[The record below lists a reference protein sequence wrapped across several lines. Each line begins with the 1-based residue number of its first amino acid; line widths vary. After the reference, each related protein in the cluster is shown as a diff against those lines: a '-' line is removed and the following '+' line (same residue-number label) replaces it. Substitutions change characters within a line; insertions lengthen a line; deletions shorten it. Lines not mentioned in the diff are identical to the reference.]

1 MYYMAKK
8 FICVQSEFKRRAMA
22 AMAGYVCYEGEK
34 NILHRGKCSGITQ
47 IAPAICR
54 N

>member
-34 NILHRGKCSGITQ
+34 IFCTGAN
-47 IAPAICR
+47 AAA
-54 N
+54 